1 MPPSPLR
8 GAGGARE
15 HGGGRG
21 VMGLDVMGFG
31 LVNAEGFSMP
41 VLLGVILGVFITIAG
56 AFVYDSSTGRAANG
70 LSAASAGGNPPMV
83 NWDVV
88 SEHWHGLET
97 GLRNAGADLQRGW
110 KRVTS

>member
-1 MPPSPLR
+1 
-8 GAGGARE
+8 
-15 HGGGRG
+15 
-21 VMGLDVMGFG
+21 
-31 LVNAEGFSMP
+31 
-41 VLLGVILGVFITIAG
+41 
-56 AFVYDSSTGRAANG
+56 
-70 LSAASAGGNPPMV
+70 MV